1 MRRARWRWC
10 ATPYPR
16 AVVLGL
22 VAGLVAVGL
31 IGGSFGAVGIDAY
44 SQPEFVPRRW
54 RFGVKLR
61 GLAVPRQEPEL
72 FRQRLILLQKVHK
85 LDNLAVVRRGR
96 FGRGRGRQF
105 RPANAQRRER
115 IDIGRGE

>member
-72 FRQRLILLQKVHK
+72 FRKRLILLQKVDELNHE
-85 LDNLAVVRRGR
+85 AVVLFTR
-96 FGRGRGRQF
+96 FGRGDGGQF
-105 RPANAQRRER
+105 RPGHTQRREA
-115 IDIGRGE
+115 IGIRRGE